1 MRVHTAKTSKPSP
14 SGVPWGWAVAGVLIG
29 GLLCLLA
36 ALPARWAG
44 GLVAR
49 ASGERVLLQDM
60 RGSVWNGSAVLVLA
74 GGAGSRDAKALPGRL
89 SWQLR
94 PRWNAALPASDAHAT
109 QGRGAN
115 RWAAGMN
122 AILRHGACEQ
132 NDMQLSWLPF
142 NNVVQLAGL
151 DCQLP
156 AQMLAGLGTPW
167 NTLGFDGSMT
177 FSSSFLQW
185 PLQAD
190 AAVVRGTLELQALS
204 LSSRLSTLRPLGSYR
219 VRLSGQDAA
228 SGLRLELVTTQG
240 ALQLAGKGQQ
250 LAGRWRFQGQAQ
262 AEAGQYPV
270 LANILN
276 LIGNRSGDI
285 AWHVLRSPA
294 P

>member
-1 MRVHTAKTSKPSP
+1 MNTAKTSSP
-14 SGVPWGWAVAGVLIG
+14 KAPGVPWGWAAAGAIIG

-36 ALPARWAG
+36 VLPARWAG
-44 GLVAR
+44 ALATR
-49 ASGERVLLQDM
+49 ASGERVLLQDV
-60 RGSVWNGSAVLVLA
+60 RGSVWNGSAQLVLA

-94 PRWNAALPASDAHAT
+94 PRWNAALPAPDT
-109 QGRGAN
+109 NVPQGSGTNLR
-115 RWAAGMN
+115 AAGMN
-122 AILRHGACEQ
+122 ASLQHSSCEQ
-132 NDMQLSWLPF
+132 SNVQLSWLPF
-142 NNVVQLAGL
+142 NSVFQLSGL

-167 NTLGFDGSMT
+167 NTLGFDGSVKL
-177 FSSSFLQW
+177 SSSFLQW
-185 PLQAD
+185 PLHAD
-190 AAVVRGTLELQALS
+190 AGSLRGALELQALS

-228 SGLRLELVTTQG
+228 PGLQLELATTEGALRLVGQ
-240 ALQLAGKGQQ
+240 GQQ

-262 AEAGQYPV
+262 AEPGQYPV

-276 LIGNRSGDI
+276 LIGNRGGDI
-285 AWHVLRSPA
+285 AWHVLRPPA